1 MTAVMP
7 AGVATARDLVG
18 PAMAAAIA
26 RLSSEVRPVAAYH
39 LGLAGVNGHAP
50 TGGRAGGE
58 GSGIARVPAP
68 ADGRATDR
76 AARHGG
82 AKPGGSG

>member
-26 RLSSEVRPVAAYH
+26 QLSPEVRPVAAYH
-39 LGLAGVNGHAP
+39 LGLGGVNGHAP
-50 TGGRAGGE
+50 ANGRTRDAGK
-58 GSGIARVPAP
+58 GIVAVPP
-68 ADGRATDR
+68 PTDGRAT
-76 AARHGG
+76 G
-82 AKPGGSG
+82 